1 MEIGQSLFGVV
12 AFILICWALSEG
24 RRRVPWRAVAVGV
37 ALQVVLALLLL
48 KVPPVHSV
56 FLVLNDAVLALQEA
70 TKAGTSFV
78 FGYLGGGAAPFEAT
92 NPGAGF
98 ILTFQAL
105 PILLVMSAL
114 SALLFH
120 WGVLPFIVK
129 MISKGLEKTL
139 GVGGAVGVGAA
150 ANIFVGMV
158 EAPLFIRPYIK
169 NLSRSEL
176 FVVMTCGMATI
187 AGTMMVIYATF
198 LTGVVD
204 NPLGQILTASLIS
217 APAAITVALI
227 LVPGEQGTEGAFKLP
242 PPEAN
247 NSMEAITIGTMQGV
261 QLFINVVAL
270 LLVMVALVALVNAML
285 GVLPDIAGA
294 PLTLERMLG
303 WVMAPICW
311 LMGIPWAEAR
321 TAGTLMGV
329 KTILNEFIAYLRLS
343 QLPEGSLSPRSAM
356 ILTYALCGF
365 ANMGSLGIMIGGLIA
380 MAPERRKEIVDLS
393 GRSILSGTLAT
404 CMTGAVVGL
413 ILW

>member
-1 MEIGQSLFGVV
+1 MEIGQSLLGLGV
-12 AFILICWALSEG
+12 FILFCWGISEG
-24 RRRVPWRAVAVGV
+24 RGQVPWRAVGVGV
-37 ALQVVLALLLL
+37 VFQIALALLLL
-48 KVPPVHSV
+48 KVPPIQSFFV
-56 FLVLNDAVLALQEA
+56 LLNDAVLALRDA

-78 FGYLGGGAAPFEAT
+78 FGYLGGGDTPFDPPY
-92 NPGAGF
+92 PGADF
-98 ILTFQAL
+98 ILSFQAL
-105 PILLVMSAL
+105 PILIVMSAL
-114 SALLFH
+114 SALLFY

-129 MISKGLEKTL
+129 LFSKALEKTL

-158 EAPLFIRPYIK
+158 EAPLFVRPYIK
-169 NLSRSEL
+169 SLSRSEL

-187 AGTMMVIYATF
+187 AGTVMVIYATF
-198 LTGVVD
+198 LTGIVD

-217 APAAITVALI
+217 APAAIIVALI
-227 LVPGEQGTEGAFKLP
+227 MVPGEQGTEGTFALP
-242 PPEAN
+242 PPEAH

-270 LLVMVALVALVNAML
+270 LLVMVALVALVNSML

-303 WVMAPICW
+303 WIMAPVCW
-311 LMGIPWAEAR
+311 LMGIPWAEAQ

-329 KTILNEFIAYLRLS
+329 KTILNEFIAYLNLS
-343 QLPEGSLSPRSAM
+343 KLPEGSLSPRSSM

-380 MAPERRKEIVDLS
+380 IAPERRKEIVALS
-393 GRSILSGTLAT
+393 GKSILSGTIAT

-413 ILW
+413 LVW

>member
-1 MEIGQSLFGVV
+1 
-12 AFILICWALSEG
+12 
-24 RRRVPWRAVAVGV
+24 
-37 ALQVVLALLLL
+37 
-48 KVPPVHSV
+48 
-56 FLVLNDAVLALQEA
+56 
-70 TKAGTSFV
+70 
-78 FGYLGGGAAPFEAT
+78 
-92 NPGAGF
+92 
-98 ILTFQAL
+98 
-105 PILLVMSAL
+105 
-114 SALLFH
+114 
-120 WGVLPFIVK
+120 
-129 MISKGLEKTL
+129 
-139 GVGGAVGVGAA
+139 
-150 ANIFVGMV
+150 
-158 EAPLFIRPYIK
+158 
-169 NLSRSEL
+169 
-176 FVVMTCGMATI
+176 
-187 AGTMMVIYATF
+187 
-198 LTGVVD
+198 
-204 NPLGQILTASLIS
+204 
-217 APAAITVALI
+217 
-227 LVPGEQGTEGAFKLP
+227 
-242 PPEAN
+242 
-247 NSMEAITIGTMQGV
+247 MQGV